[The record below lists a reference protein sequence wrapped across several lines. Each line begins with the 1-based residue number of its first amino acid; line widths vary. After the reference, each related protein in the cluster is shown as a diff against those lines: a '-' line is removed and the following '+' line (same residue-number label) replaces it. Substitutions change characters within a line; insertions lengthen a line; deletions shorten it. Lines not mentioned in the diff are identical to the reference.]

1 MLFCFLVSPTV
12 HISICFS
19 LFIPNKM
26 TYLLHSNQLLLNQI
40 TNVHPLSI
48 NSITYLID
56 SYQLLFNQIINF
68 AIQFISF
75 LLALYYIYSLYI
87 CHSSVWFMV
96 FIYGIH
102 FLKKCFIAILFH
114 SIWLDQ
120 LNILLNSIRFFLTN
134 QFLCVLY
141 GNTFCKMSIWKLNRI
156 HILLN
161 QLMHQSSKC
170 KFN

>member
-12 HISICFS
+12 HISFCFS

-68 AIQFISF
+68 VIQFISF

-96 FIYGIH
+96 FIFLKNVLSQSYFIQFDLINWIFCWIRSVSSWRTNFSASFMEIH
-102 FLKKCFIAILFH
+102 FVRWAFE
-114 SIWLDQ
+114 
-120 LNILLNSIRFFLTN
+120 N
-134 QFLCVLY
+134 
-141 GNTFCKMSIWKLNRI
+141 
-156 HILLN
+156 
-161 QLMHQSSKC
+161 
-170 KFN
+170 